1 MKCVIMLTFVFVV
14 IVAVQ
19 MVASQ
24 TTNPLDSTSS
34 KPTITPSGAR
44 GGLGNMTTPATNTT
58 GSPNAGDMVSP
69 QAAIMLSIATL
80 VLMIPMML

>member
-14 IVAVQ
+14 IVAAQ

-24 TTNPLDSTSS
+24 TTNPLDST
-34 KPTITPSGAR
+34 ITPSGAR
-44 GGLGNMTTPATNTT
+44 SGIGNITNPATNTT
-58 GSPNAGDMVSP
+58 ASPNAGDMVSP

-80 VLMIPMML
+80 VLMIPIKL